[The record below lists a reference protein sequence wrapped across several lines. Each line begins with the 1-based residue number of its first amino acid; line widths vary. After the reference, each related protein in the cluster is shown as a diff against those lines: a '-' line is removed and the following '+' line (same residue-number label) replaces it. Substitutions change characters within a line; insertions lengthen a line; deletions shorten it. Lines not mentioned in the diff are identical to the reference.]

1 MGVRYRSAF
10 GLSDWLILGPV
21 TVGTLTAAS
30 ATTADTATNAGNATQ
45 LGGTY
50 TAADITTILNRLD
63 AADIP

>member
-1 MGVRYRSAF
+1 M
-10 GLSDWLILGPV
+10 

-30 ATTADTATNAGNATQ
+30 AETADTATNAGNAAQ

-50 TAADITTILNRLD
+50 TAADITTIIARLD